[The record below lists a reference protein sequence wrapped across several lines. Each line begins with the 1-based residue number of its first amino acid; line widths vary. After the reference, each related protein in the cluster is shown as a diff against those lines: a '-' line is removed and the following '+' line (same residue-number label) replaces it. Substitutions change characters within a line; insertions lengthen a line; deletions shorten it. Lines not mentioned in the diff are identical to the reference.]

1 VWLAS
6 QPKLQGA
13 VRTDEAGGVAVE
25 PGEPWWACVPRDE
38 WPAGLAEDIAAL
50 WHDPHGDRQS
60 ELLLRGGAASDRE
73 ELALALAACACTSAE
88 AEAWAEGDS
97 ALDDPFAAQ
106 WAPLLAATADEDR
119 NAAIQS
125 DVNQAFKRLTLS
137 SAGPRKPPSAAEAAP
152 GGTKATA
159 PAFVAPTPRSFCQPC
174 R

>member
-1 VWLAS
+1 MARAARGPAVGA
-6 QPKLQGA
+6 PPPGRREVAERYPRCPGGRPPQGA
-13 VRTDEAGGVAVE
+13 KTTTLTLTLTLTLT
-25 PGEPWWACVPRDE
+25 P
-38 WPAGLAEDIAAL
+38 
-50 WHDPHGDRQS
+50 
-60 ELLLRGGAASDRE
+60 GAASDRE

-152 GGTKATA
+152 GGTKAAA